1 MSPETPRRGLALHWR
16 IFIGLAIGIGAGC
29 ACNHYLGPKHPQVVW
44 VVSHLT
50 RPLGDLFIRLLFMT
64 VVPLVFASLVVG
76 IAGLGDVRKLGRV
89 GFKAFGYCAVIS
101 AISVVIGLTLA
112 NTIRPGQRMDRSKAA
127 LLQEQFGGQANEEIE
142 KSKTADKSEPALS
155 QIIKTLV
162 PKNPIT
168 AIASETPNML
178 HLMFF
183 TVVFGA
189 ALALAPASKTRPLL
203 AALEGVYAVSATVID
218 LIMKAAPYAVACLL
232 FSTTAILGFGVLVA
246 LSWFVV
252 TVLLGLGLHLFGTYS
267 ISTLL
272 LSRIS
277 PLEFFWR
284 IKTVMVTAFSTSS
297 SVATLPTTLRVS
309 EENLG
314 VPRDIN
320 GFVLTVGATANQNGT
335 ALYEGVTVLFLAQLA
350 GVDLTLGQQLTVA
363 GLAILGGIGTAGV
376 PSASIPFIVIVAAGV
391 GVNPALIG
399 VILGVDRILDMCRT
413 VVNVVGDMTAA
424 TYVARSE
431 GSLLFNSKTALEPL
445 VDAEKREQPVEKA

>member
-1 MSPETPRRGLALHWR
+1 MKHESCCLFRYAQHGIRNTEHVFRFTFHSASTTLPSMSPDAPRRGLPLHWR
-16 IFIGLAIGIGAGC
+16 IFIGLLVGAMAGC
-29 ACNHYLGPKHPQVVW
+29 GANFFLGAEHPKVIWW
-44 VVSHLT
+44 VKNVT
-50 RPLGDLFIRLLFMT
+50 GPLGDLFIRLLFMT
-64 VVPLVFASLVVG
+64 VVPLVFSSLVVG

-112 NTIRPGQRMDRSKAA
+112 STLRPGKRMDPAKAA
-127 LLQEQFGGQANEEIE
+127 ALQERFGGQAKQKIEESKQSD
-142 KSKTADKSEPALS
+142 KSKPALT
-155 QIIKTLV
+155 QIIETLV

-189 ALALAPASKTRPLL
+189 ALALAPAAKTAPLL
-203 AALEGVYAVSATVID
+203 GALEGLYAVSATVID
-218 LIMKAAPYAVACLL
+218 LIMKAAPYAVTFLL
-232 FSTTAILGFGVLVA
+232 FSTTAQFGFELLAALG
-246 LSWFVV
+246 WFVV
-252 TVLLGLGLHLFGTYS
+252 TVLAGLGLHLFGTYS

-277 PLEFFWR
+277 PLEFFRR
-284 IKTVMVTAFSTSS
+284 IETVMLTAFSTSS

-309 EENLG
+309 EKNLG

-350 GVDLTLGQQLTVA
+350 GVDLTLGQQLSVA

-376 PSASIPFIVIVAAGV
+376 PSASIPFIVIVAASV
-391 GVNPALIG
+391 GVNPTLIG
-399 VILGVDRILDMCRT
+399 VILG
-413 VVNVVGDMTAA
+413 
-424 TYVARSE
+424 
-431 GSLLFNSKTALEPL
+431 
-445 VDAEKREQPVEKA
+445 

>member
-1 MSPETPRRGLALHWR
+1 MSPNAPRRGLPLHWR
-16 IFIGLAIGIGAGC
+16 IFIGLAIGITAGC
-29 ACNHYLGPKHPQVVW
+29 GANCFLGAQQPQVVW

-50 RPLGDLFIRLLFMT
+50 KPLGELFIRLLLMT
-64 VVPLVFASLVVG
+64 VVPLVFSSLVVG

-89 GFKAFGYCAVIS
+89 GFKSFGYCAVIS
-101 AISVVIGLTLA
+101 AISVVIGLTLV
-112 NTIRPGQRMDRSKAA
+112 NTIRPGKRIDPAKAA
-127 LLQEQFGGQANEEIE
+127 LIQERFSGEANKEIE
-142 KSKTADKSEPALS
+142 KSKQADESESVLM
-155 QIIKTLV
+155 QIVKTLV

-183 TVVFGA
+183 TVLFGA
-189 ALALAPASKTRPLL
+189 ALALAPAAKTGPLL
-203 AALEGVYAVSATVID
+203 SALEGLYTVSATIID
-218 LIMKAAPYAVACLL
+218 MIMKAAPYAVACLL
-232 FSTTAILGFGVLVA
+232 FSTTAQFGFGVLMA
-246 LSWFVV
+246 LGWFVV
-252 TVLLGLGLHLFGTYS
+252 TVLAGLGLHLFGIYS
-267 ISTLL
+267 ISILL

-277 PLEFFWR
+277 PLDFFRR
-284 IKTVMVTAFSTSS
+284 IETVMLTAFSTSS

-350 GVDLTLGQQLTVA
+350 GVDLTLGQQLSVA

-376 PSASIPFIVIVAAGV
+376 PSASIPFIVIVASSV

-399 VILGVDRILDMCRT
+399 VIIGVDRILDMCRT

-431 GSLLFNSKTALEPL
+431 GYELF
-445 VDAEKREQPVEKA
+445 KAD